1 MLWHEGN
8 GLQNLLTMLRVRTEK
23 VEVDAFEQLAIC
35 QDAFDHGS
43 QLGTIA
49 LGKPIDTTDTQR
61 GYFL

>member
-23 VEVDAFEQLAIC
+23 VEVEAFEQLAIC
-35 QDAFDHGS
+35 QDAFAHGS
-43 QLGTIA
+43 QRGTIA
-49 LGKPIDTTDTQR
+49 LRKPIYPTNTQR